1 MKSRKISIGS
11 LLFDAVI
18 HIFAFFVLVI
28 TLYPFIYV
36 LSMSV
41 SDPLSVIRQEIWLLP
56 KGFNLGTYK
65 LVAENRMLWIAY
77 YNTIWYAVIGT
88 VLSMIFTLTMA
99 YPLSQKS
106 FILRRPMM
114 LLTTFTMFFS
124 GGMIPLFILVSK
136 LKLYD
141 TRWAIVLPAL
151 VSTWN
156 LFVTRTFFEGIPE
169 SLIESCKLDGATD
182 IQVFISIILPLSM
195 PIVAVMGLFYAVG
208 YWNSYFSALLY
219 LPNVKLQPL
228 QLFLMKI
235 LIQDAE
241 ILAGDTQLGL
251 ERSVQV
257 SQLKYAAIVI
267 TALPIIM
274 VYPFIQKHFVKGVMI
289 GAIKA

>member
-1 MKSRKISIGS
+1 MKSRKINIGS
-11 LLFDAVI
+11 LVFDSII
-18 HIFAFFVLVI
+18 HIFAFLVLVI

-36 LSMSV
+36 VSMSV

-65 LVAENRMLWIAY
+65 LVAENRMLWVAY
-77 YNTIWYAVIGT
+77 YNTIWYAVVGT
-88 VLSMIFTLTMA
+88 VLSMVFTLTMA
-99 YPLSQKS
+99 YPLSQKN
-106 FILRRPMM
+106 FILRRPLM

-124 GGMIPLFILVSK
+124 GGMISLFILVSK
-136 LKLYD
+136 LKLYN

-241 ILAGDTQLGL
+241 LLAGDTQLGL

-267 TALPIIM
+267 TALPILM